1 MARIQIPTDAAETIR
16 NGSSALTRID
26 KSAVG
31 IVENWWQVADGIEEL
46 DRQAMRA
53 AGTNRPI
60 GGPFSQAMLQLLKQ
74 YPSYGNLTPEERS
87 LLRQML
93 KNKVA
98 IVAWFEQLKEAKDPR
113 ARTITHPKSILR
125 HWKQDTHGTRPASQ
139 KAKVAA
145 ATRESLED
153 TNVSLRSEVLQLKDA
168 AAKRCDVDFLH
179 SEIEDIEDWL
189 SMRAM
194 DDYRAKRIRDKLNEL
209 YPPPMPKVPVTHPDA
224 SADDSEIG
232 L

>member
-1 MARIQIPTDAAETIR
+1 MARIQIDKAAAETIR

-26 KSAVG
+26 RSAAG
-31 IVENWWQVADGIEEL
+31 IVENWWQVADGIDEL

-53 AGTNRPI
+53 SGSNRPI
-60 GGPFSQAMLQLLKQ
+60 GGPFSQAMVQLLTQ
-74 YPSYGNLTPEERS
+74 YPKYGRLTPEERS

-93 KNKVA
+93 RNKVA
-98 IVAWFEQLKEAKDPR
+98 IVAWYEQLKATKDQR

-125 HWKQDTHGTRPASQ
+125 HWKQDTHGIRPASQ

-153 TNVSLRSEVLQLKDA
+153 TNVSLREENLELRNA
-168 AAKRCDVDFLH
+168 AAKRCDIDLLS
-179 SEIEDIEDWL
+179 SEIEAIDDWL
-189 SMRAM
+189 EMRVM
-194 DDYRAKRIRDKLNEL
+194 DDYRARRIRDKLNEL
-209 YPPPMPKVPVTHPDA
+209 YPLPLPKVPVTHPHG